1 LISLARRRSSR
12 TSAVAGLARIATG
25 AALLLT
31 ALLAGGCSHLVER
44 SNAGI
49 AFLEDSRVGPVARG
63 AKYAGWALSAPLLVA
78 VAPITGLAWLTPWVD
93 LPVAVDLNS
102 APAIGLGYALQA
114 IVGGSAYVVA
124 GAWREEGG
132 WAEPPR
138 WVPWGFVLEHRPA
151 AASPRPARPVPAA
164 IDAYYAVDEAQIERL
179 RAEFVKA
186 VRSAASPGDA
196 PPTAV
201 RVPLAGGQPST
212 IELSLAHGGPRPLV
226 LMTPPSKAAF
236 AARYLARWLVRRGI
250 HAAVIVPEGSFLP
263 PDMTPAEVEASFR
276 QAAVNARLTLRA
288 LARLDV
294 VDPERLDYLGVSAG
308 AIFGAALLAVE
319 PTIRRAALILPGGD
333 VARIIGESDESTTR
347 AYRKAWAR
355 RGVGRDALVERLR
368 HEIRSDPAHLAAFI
382 HPRRVLM
389 FVGARDTQ
397 VPTETGLELWRALG
411 EPELY
416 ILSGNHETA
425 SLCFGFVLRRSE
437 RFLRE
442 GR

>member
-1 LISLARRRSSR
+1 MK
-12 TSAVAGLARIATG
+12 TTGLAQDTTG
-25 AALLLT
+25 AALLLA
-31 ALLAGGCSHLVER
+31 ALLAAGCSHLVEP

-49 AFLEDSRVGPVARG
+49 AVLESSRAGPVARG
-63 AKYAGWALSAPLLVA
+63 AKYTGWALSAPLLVA
-78 VAPITGLAWLTPWVD
+78 ATPVAGLAWLTPWVD
-93 LPVAVDLNS
+93 LPLAVDINS

-114 IVGGSAYVVA
+114 IVGGSAYVVT
-124 GAWREEGG
+124 GAWRDEGG
-132 WAEPPR
+132 GEPPG

-151 AASPRPARPVPAA
+151 AAAPRPAHPVPAE

-179 RAEFVKA
+179 RAEIVTA
-186 VRSAASPGDA
+186 LRAAALPGDA
-196 PPTAV
+196 PAGPGDAPAAAV
-201 RVPLAGGQPST
+201 RVPLAEGPPSA
-212 IELSLAHGGPRPLV
+212 IELSLAPGGRRPLV

-236 AARYLARWLVRRGI
+236 AARYLARWLVRRGL

-263 PDMTPAEVEASFR
+263 PDLTPAEVEASFR
-276 QAAVNARLTLRA
+276 QAAINARLTLRA
-288 LARLDV
+288 LARLDA

-308 AIFGAALLAVE
+308 AVFGAALLAVE

-333 VARIIGESDESTTR
+333 VPRIIGESGESTVR
-347 AYRKAWAR
+347 AYRLAWER
-355 RGVGRDALVERLR
+355 RGVGRDELVERLR
-368 HEIRSDPAHLAAFI
+368 SEIRSDPENLAPFI
-382 HPRRVLM
+382 DPRRVLM

-416 ILSGNHETA
+416 LLSGNHETA

>member
-1 LISLARRRSSR
+1 
-12 TSAVAGLARIATG
+12 VAGLARIVIG

-31 ALLAGGCSHLVER
+31 TLLAGGCSHLVER

-63 AKYAGWALSAPLLVA
+63 AKYAGRALSAPLIVA
-78 VAPITGLAWLTPWVD
+78 AAPVAGLAWLTPWVD
-93 LPVAVDLNS
+93 LPLAVDINS
-102 APAIGLGYALQA
+102 APAIGLGYAFEA
-114 IVGGSAYVVA
+114 IVGGSAYVVT
-124 GAWREEGG
+124 GAWRDEGG
-132 WAEPPR
+132 RAAPPR
-138 WVPWGFVLEHRPA
+138 WVPWGFVLEHRPPA
-151 AASPRPARPVPAA
+151 AAPRPARPAPLE
-164 IDAYYAVDEAQIERL
+164 IDAYYAVDEAEIERL
-179 RAEFVKA
+179 RAQIVQA
-186 VRSAASPGDA
+186 VPATGSSGDA
-196 PPTAV
+196 PGTTV
-201 RVPLAGGQPST
+201 RVPLARGPRSA
-212 IELSLAHGGPRPLV
+212 IELSFAQGGRRPLV

-236 AARYLARWLVRRGI
+236 AARYLARWLVRRGM

-263 PDMTPAEVEASFR
+263 PDLTPAQVEASFR
-276 QAAVNARLTLRA
+276 QAAIDARLTLRA
-288 LARLDV
+288 LSRLDV
-294 VDPERLDYLGVSAG
+294 VDPGRVDYLGVSAG
-308 AIFGAALLAVE
+308 AVFGAALLAVE

-333 VARIIGESDESTTR
+333 VPRIIGESTESTVAGYRR
-347 AYRKAWAR
+347 AWER

-368 HEIRSDPAHLAAFI
+368 RDIRTDPAQLAPFI
-382 HPRRVLM
+382 DARRVLM

-425 SLCFGFVLRRSE
+425 SLCFGFILRRSE

>member
-1 LISLARRRSSR
+1 MAGFARS
-12 TSAVAGLARIATG
+12 TTG

-49 AFLEDSRVGPVARG
+49 AFLEASRVGPVARA
-63 AKYAGWALSAPLLVA
+63 AKYTGWALSAPVVVA
-78 VAPITGLAWLTPWVD
+78 VAPVAGLAWLTPWVD
-93 LPVAVDLNS
+93 LPLAVDINS

-114 IVGGSAYVVA
+114 LVGGSAYVVA

-132 WAEPPR
+132 RAEPPG

-151 AASPRPARPVPAA
+151 AASPRPARPVPAE

-179 RAEFVKA
+179 RGEIVKA
-186 VRSAASPGDA
+186 VRAAGSSGDA
-196 PPTAV
+196 TSPTV
-201 RVPLAGGQPST
+201 RVPLATGQPSA
-212 IELSLAHGGPRPLV
+212 IELSLAHGGQRPLV

-236 AARYLARWLVRRGI
+236 AARYIARWLVRRGM
-250 HAAVIVPEGSFLP
+250 HAAVIVPDGSFLP
-263 PDMTPAEVEASFR
+263 SDLTPADVEASFR
-276 QAAVNARLTLRA
+276 QAVINARLTLRA
-288 LARLDV
+288 LARLDAA
-294 VDPERLDYLGVSAG
+294 DPERLDYLGVSAG
-308 AIFGAALLAVE
+308 AVFGAALLAVE
-319 PTIRRAALILPGGD
+319 PTIRRAALILAGGD
-333 VARIIGESDESTTR
+333 VPRIIGESDESTVR
-347 AYRKAWAR
+347 AYRRAWR
-355 RGVGRDALVERLR
+355 QRGVDRDTLVERLR
-368 HEIRSDPAHLAAFI
+368 HEIRSDPARLAPFI
-382 HPRRVLM
+382 DPRRVLM

-397 VPTETGLELWRALG
+397 VPTKTGLELWRALG

-425 SLCFGFVLRRSE
+425 SLCFGFILRRSE

>member
-1 LISLARRRSSR
+1 MPCIE
-12 TSAVAGLARIATG
+12 VAGLARIVTG

-31 ALLAGGCSHLVER
+31 ELLAGGCSHLVER

-49 AFLEDSRVGPVARG
+49 VFLEDSRVGPVARG
-63 AKYAGWALSAPLLVA
+63 AKHAAWALSAPLIVA
-78 VAPITGLAWLTPWVD
+78 AAPVAGLAWLTPWVD
-93 LPVAVDLNS
+93 LPLAVDINS
-102 APAIGLGYALQA
+102 APAIGLGYAFEA
-114 IVGGSAYVVA
+114 IVGGSAYVVT
-124 GAWREEGG
+124 GAWRDEGG
-132 WAEPPR
+132 RAKPPR
-138 WVPWGFVLEHRPA
+138 WVPWGFVLEHRPP

-179 RAEFVKA
+179 RAEIVKA
-186 VRSAASPGDA
+186 VRATGSSGD
-196 PPTAV
+196 PRDTTV
-201 RVPLAGGQPST
+201 RVPLARGRPSA
-212 IELSLAHGGPRPLV
+212 IELSVADGGRRPLV

-236 AARYLARWLVRRGI
+236 AARYLARWLVRRGM

-263 PDMTPAEVEASFR
+263 PDLTPAELEADFR
-276 QAAVNARLTLRA
+276 QAAINARLTLRA
-288 LARLDV
+288 LSGLDL

-308 AIFGAALLAVE
+308 AVFGAALLAIE

-333 VARIIGESDESTTR
+333 VPRIIGESEESTVR
-347 AYRKAWAR
+347 AYRSAWKR
-355 RGVGRDALVERLR
+355 RGVDRDVLVESLR
-368 HEIRSDPAHLAAFI
+368 REIHSDPAHLAPFI
-382 HPRRVLM
+382 DPRRVLM

-416 ILSGNHETA
+416 ILSGNHDTA
-425 SLCFGFVLRRSE
+425 SLCFGFVLRRTE